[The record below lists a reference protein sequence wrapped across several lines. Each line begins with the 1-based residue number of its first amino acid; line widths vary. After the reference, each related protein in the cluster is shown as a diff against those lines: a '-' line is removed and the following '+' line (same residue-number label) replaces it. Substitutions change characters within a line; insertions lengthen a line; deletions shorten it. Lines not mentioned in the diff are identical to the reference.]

1 MTKIKTEIAFAKTEL
16 KNMQEQLDEFYKLHT
31 KALKQFGETL
41 DLMEKDC
48 HG

>member
-1 MTKIKTEIAFAKTEL
+1 MPKINTEIQFAKTEL
-16 KNMQEQLDEFYKLHT
+16 KNMEEQLDEFYKLHK

-48 HG
+48 NG